1 MKKVTLILALMIS
14 IAMIFTIISCDDDD
28 STGPTITPDAK
39 ATIQGALNLDF
50 EGFSSTF
57 SQEQINYDITSK
69 YICTMDKNGNTY
81 KLMFE
86 YNDYFEE
93 QTYDLVTGSV
103 KASFTINN
111 TTVYDQIVDGELNV
125 ETKEDSNFDANFGFI
140 ATSKTT
146 SDTIYVTGGE
156 INHDMD

>member
-1 MKKVTLILALMIS
+1 MKKVTIVIALMIS
-14 IAMIFTIISCDDDD
+14 AIMIISIMSCDDDD
-28 STGPTITPDAK
+28 TNGPTIEPDAK
-39 ATIQGALNLDF
+39 ARIEGALNLDF

-69 YICTMDKNGNTY
+69 YICTMDKDGNTY

-86 YNDYFEE
+86 YNEYFEE

-125 ETKEDSNFDANFGFI
+125 ETKEDSKFEAHFGFI
-140 ATSKTT
+140 ATSETT
-146 SDTIYVTGGE
+146 TDTVYITGGE
-156 INHDMD
+156 ISHDMD

>member
-1 MKKVTLILALMIS
+1 MALMIS
-14 IAMIFTIISCDDDD
+14 AAMMMSIISCDDDD
-28 STGPTITPDAK
+28 TNGPEIKPDAK
-39 ATIQGALNLDF
+39 ARIEGAINLDF

-69 YICTMDKNGNTY
+69 YICTMDKDGNTY

-93 QTYDLVTGSV
+93 MTYDLVTGSV

-125 ETKEDSNFDANFGFI
+125 DTKEGSELDAHFGFI
-140 ATSKTT
+140 ATSKST
-146 SDTIYVTGGE
+146 SDTVYITGGE
-156 INHDMD
+156 ISHD